1 MRVHFKLEI
10 RIIFS
15 TLLREIT
22 TFMTGIVGTGKS
34 TMLGA
39 FKNYPQM
46 DIIPE
51 PVGEWTNFNGTDV
64 LNLLMT
70 NPHRWATTQEFLAYN
85 SMINEH
91 LRRLGLVK
99 AMERSIHR
107 YNYNSTHLVEKL

>member
-1 MRVHFKLEI
+1 
-10 RIIFS
+10 
-15 TLLREIT
+15 
-22 TFMTGIVGTGKS
+22 MTGIVGTGKS

-70 NPHRWATTQEFLAYN
+70 NPHRWA
-85 SMINEH
+85 S
-91 LRRLGLVK
+91 
-99 AMERSIHR
+99 
-107 YNYNSTHLVEKL
+107 

>member
-1 MRVHFKLEI
+1 MA
-10 RIIFS
+10 
-15 TLLREIT
+15 
-22 TFMTGIVGTGKS
+22 GIVGTGKS

-51 PVGEWTNFNGTDV
+51 PVGEWTNFKGTDV

-107 YNYNSTHLVEKL
+107 YAYNFIFSDS